1 MKLDNQLEYICPEH
15 GDFLSLSADKS
26 EYLCEQGC
34 NYQVVGEIPRFV
46 PDENYASSFGLQ
58 WNKFRQTQLDSYT
71 GLSISRERLSRIAG
85 GSLDLFRDKYV
96 LEAGCGAGRFTEIL
110 LDAGAKV
117 LAVDI
122 SSAVEANYQNFSELP
137 NHSICQADLL
147 KVPIAPESCDIVLCI
162 GVIQHTPDPEET
174 ISKLCSYV
182 KPGGLL
188 LIDHYS
194 LEYPTTLSRRIFR
207 FWLKSSSTKHS
218 YKIVVRLVKFLWP
231 IHHFVHNFSH
241 ISILNKIRS
250 LWIKL
255 SPVVD
260 YAESYPQLGDE
271 LLLEWAILDTHDT
284 LTDHYKHLRS
294 IEEIETHLA
303 NCGMELI
310 ETKYA
315 GNGVEARA
323 RKPL

>member
-1 MKLDNQLEYICPEH
+1 MCPEH

-26 EYLCEQGC
+26 LYLGEQGC
-34 NYQVVGEIPRFV
+34 NYHLVGEIPRFI
-46 PDENYASSFGLQ
+46 PAGNYASSFGLQ

-71 GLSISRERLSRIAG
+71 CLSISRERLSRIAG

-122 SSAVEANYQNFSELP
+122 SSAVEANYQNFSEHP
-137 NHSICQADLL
+137 NHSVCQADLL
-147 KVPIAPESCDIVLCI
+147 KVPIAQGSCDIVLCI

-182 KPGGLL
+182 KPGGMILL
-188 LIDHYS
+188 DHYS
-194 LEYPTTLSRRIFR
+194 KEYPSTLSRRILR
-207 FWLKSSSTKHS
+207 SWLKSSSAENS
-218 YKIVVRLVKFLWP
+218 FQFVDRLVKFLWR
-231 IHHFVHNFSH
+231 IHRFVNNFSRT
-241 ISILNKIRS
+241 SILNKIRS

-260 YAESYPQLGDE
+260 YSDSYPQLGDE
-271 LLLEWAILDTHDT
+271 ILFEWAILDTHDT
-284 LTDHYKHLRS
+284 LTDHYKHVRS
-294 IEEIETHLA
+294 IEEIETNLA

-310 ETKYA
+310 ETEYA
-315 GNGVEARA
+315 GNSVEARA